1 MKLPTPLRFSIPR
14 MLLSLLALP
23 MLIGLSAPA
32 ALAQSKLK
40 PAAATTLDVCQ
51 EDATGEWRYSGVV
64 SVRNGAATDTSVV
77 RIGYWI
83 QNRISGIAY
92 NDAFEAQPVADA
104 VPPARLTPAKVIAF
118 SVDGPPL
125 LLGSLRNNARIRIY
139 DPLNAAAPAISLDPT
154 FELTAAVC
162 GCGQPKGCV
171 RTQGYWGSKPG
182 VVWPAGYSRTASF
195 FSSGL
200 TWQQVLDTP
209 PRGGNGYLILAH
221 QTSAAVLNQ
230 ASAASVP
237 ASVQTVIQNA
247 ATWFASGVN
256 LESCT
261 ASGCEIQKAWAGIL
275 DTYNNG
281 EYPGAPRHCPD

>member
-1 MKLPTPLRFSIPR
+1 MKLRTPLRTSLPQT
-14 MLLSLLALP
+14 LLSLLALP
-23 MLIGLSAPA
+23 LLSGMAAPA
-32 ALAQSKLK
+32 AFAQSSVKA
-40 PAAATTLDVCQ
+40 AAATTLDVCQ

-64 SVRNGAATDTSVV
+64 AVRNGAATDTSVV

-125 LLGSLRNNARIRIY
+125 VLGSLRNNARISIV

-154 FELTAAVC
+154 FELTAAIC

-171 RTQGYWGSKPG
+171 RTQGYWGNKPG
-182 VVWPAGYSRTASF
+182 VVWAAGYSRSTSF
-195 FSSGL
+195 SASGL

-209 PRGGNGYLILAH
+209 PRGGNAYLILAH
-221 QTSAAVLNQ
+221 QYIAALLNKASG
-230 ASAASVP
+230 ASAP
-237 ASVQTVIQNA
+237 AGVQTILNNA

-256 LESCT
+256 LESCS
-261 ASGCEIQKAWAGIL
+261 ASGCELQKTWAGIL

-281 EYPGAPRHCPD
+281 EYPGAPRHCPN